1 MTNNPG
7 IQVPRHPDGYA
18 EVISIEQLHDC
29 LRYSLITCRHK
40 DASRMHRCAHAAVH
54 AMLCPCAW
62 NEDCIVNAVESE
74 LLNGS
79 FVMTQ
84 PECDGLKNALTP
96 QVVETTRRS
105 STNAVPTQRNER
117 LDAALDEA
125 LAATFPASD
134 PVALSYR
141 WV

>member
-1 MTNNPG
+1 MN
-7 IQVPRHPDGYA
+7 
-18 EVISIEQLHDC
+18 
-29 LRYSLITCRHK
+29 
-40 DASRMHRCAHAAVH
+40 RCAQAAVH

-74 LLNGS
+74 LLNGA

-84 PECDGLKNALTP
+84 PERDGLKKVSTA
-96 QVVETTRRS
+96 QVAETTRRS
-105 STNAVPTQRNER
+105 FTNAARTQRNER

-134 PVALSYR
+134 PVALG
-141 WV
+141 